1 MNRKWLLALGT
12 SVITSSLL
20 AGCSQTTSNEA
31 DPLVVLQN
39 ENARIALNLSIDN
52 EMLVEQI
59 IMNGSVATDSVVPKG
74 LATGENGN
82 DYRDYAGKYGYE
94 HDDEKAK
101 EYWEKAKEEVGFDSV
116 RFDLITN
123 DDDTGKITAEF
134 IQGEIEQAL
143 DGATVEIRQLPSKQK
158 IDAQIKHEYSLS
170 NSLWSAD
177 FPDPLDFLGIF
188 TTDGFFANRMQYS
201 NKEYDEIVSKGKNAE
216 TTEQAWET
224 FKEAEQT
231 VLDDSAIIPLY
242 QRGKSFLQKDYVE
255 DVIMYGYGLNT
266 SYRYAKMNN
275 GEKDLR
281 TTINS
286 DIPTLDISKAT
297 DSTSFLALGNI
308 LEGLTTFDKEGKV
321 VPAIAESW
329 EQSEDGKT
337 WTFKLRNDA
346 TWSNGDKITAKD
358 FEYSFKRTLAPDTA
372 SQYGYLF
379 NDIVGAE
386 DYNLGKVD
394 NADNVGVKAID
405 DYTFQVTL
413 NRRVNYFDKLMVFPI
428 FYPQNEVFVNANL
441 ETYGTNK
448 DAILYNGPFTI
459 SEWKMEDT
467 FTFTKNPN
475 YREKDT
481 VNIENVH
488 FKISKQANTTANLYE
503 DGQVDRIEISSEFAE
518 KYKDSKELINFQEPA
533 VSFIMMNVGGP
544 KE

>member
-1 MNRKWLLALGT
+1 MNRKWILALGT
-12 SVITSSLL
+12 SIIASSLL
-20 AGCSQTTSNEA
+20 AGCTQTSEKEV
-31 DPLVVLQN
+31 DPLIVLQN

-52 EMLVEQI
+52 QILVEQI

-74 LATGENGN
+74 LATDEEGN
-82 DYRDYAGKYGYE
+82 DYRDFAGKYGYE
-94 HDDEKAK
+94 HNDEKAK
-101 EYWEKAKEEVGFDSV
+101 EYWEKAKEEVGFDTV
-116 RFDLITN
+116 KFDLITN

-134 IQGEIEQAL
+134 IQGEIESAL
-143 DGATVEIRQLPSKQK
+143 EGASVEIRQLPSKQK

-201 NKEYDEIVSKGKNAE
+201 NKEYDEIVNKGKNAQ
-216 TTEQAWET
+216 TTEEAWEI
-224 FKEAEQT
+224 FKSAEQK

-266 SYRYAKMNN
+266 SYRYTKMNN
-275 GEKDLR
+275 GQSDLR

-297 DSTSFLALGNI
+297 DSTSFLVLGNV
-308 LEGLTTFDKEGKV
+308 LEGLTTFDKDGKV

-337 WTFKLRNDA
+337 WTFKLRKDA
-346 TWSNGDKITAKD
+346 IWSNGDKITAKD

-428 FYPQNEVFVNANL
+428 FYPQNEAFVNANL

-448 DAILYNGPFTI
+448 DAVLYNGPFTL

-475 YREKDT
+475 YREKDSIS
-481 VNIENVH
+481 IENVH

-503 DGQVDRIEISSEFAE
+503 NGQVDRIEISSEFAE